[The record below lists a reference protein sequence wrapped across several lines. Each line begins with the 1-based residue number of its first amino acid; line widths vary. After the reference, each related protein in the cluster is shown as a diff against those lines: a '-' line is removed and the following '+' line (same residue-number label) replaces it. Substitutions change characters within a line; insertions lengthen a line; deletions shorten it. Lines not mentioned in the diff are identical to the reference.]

1 MSLLPLPSLK
11 YLPKILTENPDAGTT
26 ALASKMDTHI
36 ETWRDEIFGVYWLK
50 SPLRCLAT
58 LLDNLSD
65 MIAAPVFKGD
75 TETQKRI
82 KIYNAVA
89 QQKIRGTWA
98 AYAKPLFDA
107 ITGYSAGI
115 INTRLLKELFVPSW
129 VECDGVIN
137 AGTIWAGETTVNTK
151 FVYGM
156 LECVAGGSVG
166 YGIPGLIYIDCHVG
180 VLGPTLT
187 AAVIEE
193 LVTFM
198 RDEVVPAYFKCYL
211 CYIDAVTA
219 LPVVYSGGIIN

>member
-1 MSLLPLPSLK
+1 MSLLPLPSSK

-26 ALASKMDTHI
+26 ALTSKIDDHI
-36 ETWRDEIFGVYWLK
+36 ETWLEEIFGVYWLK
-50 SPLRCLAT
+50 SPLRCLST
-58 LLDNLSD
+58 LLDYLSY

-75 TETQKRI
+75 TEAQKRI
-82 KIYNAVA
+82 KIYNAVS

-115 INTRLLKELFVPSW
+115 INVRIVKETIAPLW

-137 AGTIWAGETTVNTK
+137 VAGTIWAGETT
-151 FVYGM
+151 YGM

-166 YGIPGLIYIDCHVG
+166 WGIPGLIYIDCHVG
-180 VLGPTLT
+180 VTGSTLT
-187 AAVIEE
+187 SSVIEQ

-211 CYIDAVTA
+211 CYIDAVTG